1 MTGHRESKKDK
12 DENTKF
18 AMGVPMRDSYQ
29 AQKKTIGLKAIYEKY
44 SHYVRAHGENPTGV
58 QKLS

>member
-12 DENTKF
+12 DENTEF
-18 AMGVPMRDSYQ
+18 ATGIPTRESYW
-29 AQKKTIGLKAIYEKY
+29 ARKKTIGLKAIYEKHSRY
-44 SHYVRAHGENPTGV
+44 ARAHGENPTGV